1 MIMKK
6 IFTIAIFFSLFSQ
19 LTFSQRATLSGK
31 VETANNIPIVG
42 ANVVIRGI
50 QLGDETD
57 LEGNYEISNL
67 PFGNYTIEVSSL
79 GYRRNITRNFAVNKE
94 TINLNFVLVEELIR
108 TEEVIVTAGKF
119 EQNLSELP
127 VSAELVKSE
136 IISARNYQSL
146 DFVLRDVPG
155 VNVTLDQVSIRGSSG
170 YSRGAGTRV
179 LVALD
184 GIPLYTGDTGEI
196 IWEIF
201 PLHQIDRVEVVKGAA
216 SSLYGS
222 TAIGGVINVITK
234 EPTEKSSY
242 YFKASMGFYDRPIY
256 EQWDWAQESRP
267 FNSFTF
273 GHSNKINNFSYTIS
287 LSRLQDLSYRKDGF
301 ANRLLGY
308 TKLNYQINPKNSV
321 SLFVNHLNM
330 NRGNFIY
337 WKDINNVLIQEE
349 AVQNLRVKSNRTIV
363 GLQYKNLISSEQLL
377 NFNSSFYS
385 TDWRDETTAGN
396 NSKTNLFRNELSL
409 TSYISNAATVVTGI
423 EIQNAKVNSNI
434 FQEPVSFS
442 SGVFAQLQYKTNFNL
457 ITTLGIR
464 YDYTKLDTLDSFNA
478 FSPKLGLNY
487 RLSDRTVLRGSV
499 GFGFRAPSLAEV
511 FTTTNVNGIRVK
523 PNPKLK
529 SESNWSS
536 EIGFSH
542 RPNNFFEFDLAL
554 FHNEFYDMIEPG
566 FDSRDGQ
573 IFFSNLVRA
582 RIQGLEMNNEVNLIQ
597 DIVTLKFNY
606 TYLWGR
612 NLETNKALKYR
623 PRHMTN
629 SSINFSYA
637 DFSTNLIFRY
647 WSRIEEID
655 DELISFGLVKDGD
668 ERVDVY
674 LVDLN
679 INYSLLQ
686 FGLPVRAS
694 FNINNLF
701 NYYYVEMIGNL
712 APIRNYSLSLEAL
725 IN

>member
-1 MIMKK
+1 L
-6 IFTIAIFFSLFSQ
+6 FT
-19 LTFSQRATLSGK
+19 
-31 VETANNIPIVG
+31 
-42 ANVVIRGI
+42 
-50 QLGDETD
+50 
-57 LEGNYEISNL
+57 
-67 PFGNYTIEVSSL
+67 
-79 GYRRNITRNFAVNKE
+79 
-94 TINLNFVLVEELIR
+94 
-108 TEEVIVTAGKF
+108 
-119 EQNLSELP
+119 
-127 VSAELVKSE
+127 
-136 IISARNYQSL
+136 
-146 DFVLRDVPG
+146 
-155 VNVTLDQVSIRGSSG
+155 
-170 YSRGAGTRV
+170 
-179 LVALD
+179 
-184 GIPLYTGDTGEI
+184 
-196 IWEIF
+196 
-201 PLHQIDRVEVVKGAA
+201 
-216 SSLYGS
+216 
-222 TAIGGVINVITK
+222 
-234 EPTEKSSY
+234 
-242 YFKASMGFYDRPIY
+242 
-256 EQWDWAQESRP
+256 
-267 FNSFTF
+267 
-273 GHSNKINNFSYTIS
+273 
-287 LSRLQDLSYRKDGF
+287 
-301 ANRLLGY
+301 
-308 TKLNYQINPKNSV
+308 
-321 SLFVNHLNM
+321 
-330 NRGNFIY
+330 
-337 WKDINNVLIQEE
+337 
-349 AVQNLRVKSNRTIV
+349 
-363 GLQYKNLISSEQLL
+363 
-377 NFNSSFYS
+377 
-385 TDWRDETTAGN
+385 
-396 NSKTNLFRNELSL
+396 
-409 TSYISNAATVVTGI
+409 
-423 EIQNAKVNSNI
+423 
-434 FQEPVSFS
+434 
-442 SGVFAQLQYKTNFNL
+442 QLQYKTNFNL

-668 ERVDVY
+668 ERVEVY